1 MTPADSAST
10 PIAIGLGSNLGDR
23 AEAIRHAAALLD
35 RVPGLEL
42 AAVSSLHE
50 SAPWG
55 DTEQGAFL
63 NAAAV
68 GHFRGTAEALLAH
81 TQRIEH
87 ALGKRVVRR
96 WGPRRIDVDIL
107 LFGDESHAGERL
119 RVPHPGIWH
128 RPFVYLPLREAMA
141 LAARGWPASWAGEP
155 SAEGLA
161 IARDTAPLAPQRC
174 LPMHGANA
182 SPTFDLEGVHRLAA
196 AVAEALVPG
205 EAIGLS
211 GPLGAGK
218 SEFARAILR
227 ALGVTGAVP
236 SPTFT
241 LCRTYDTR
249 LGRVGHWDWY
259 RLGDEADLESTAWN
273 DPAEA
278 AALSLVEWA
287 DLFPGALPPHAL
299 RLTLEVQADERR
311 RIVASRAD
319 GCIPL
324 WWRDAVRR
332 AEAHA

>member
-1 MTPADSAST
+1 MTSPPT

-23 AEAIRHAAALLD
+23 AEAIRKAVALLD
-35 RVPGLEL
+35 RVPGLEV

-55 DTEQGAFL
+55 DTDQGAFL

-68 GHFRGTAEALLAH
+68 GHFRGAAEALLAH
-81 TQRIEH
+81 TQAIER

-96 WGPRRIDVDIL
+96 WGPRRIDVDVL
-107 LFGDESHAGERL
+107 LFGAETHAAERL

-141 LAARGWPASWAGEP
+141 LAAREWPAAWRGEP

-161 IARDTAPLAPQRC
+161 IARDTAPLASRVGF
-174 LPMHGANA
+174 PMHGAA
-182 SPTFDLEGVHRLAA
+182 ATALVDLDGLHRLAA
-196 AVAEALVPG
+196 AAAEVLLPG
-205 EAIGLS
+205 EAIGLT

-218 SEFARAILR
+218 SELARAILR

-241 LCRTYDTR
+241 ICRTYETR
-249 LGRVGHWDWY
+249 IGPAGHWDWY

-273 DPAEA
+273 DPAQA
-278 AALSLVEWA
+278 PALAIVEWA
-287 DLFPGALPPHAL
+287 DRFPGALPPHAL
-299 RLTLEVQADERR
+299 RLTLDVQPDERR
-311 RIVASRAD
+311 RIAAHRAD

-332 AEAHA
+332 AEAHR